1 MYWTGAVRPSV
12 PAGLCLESAVRD
24 LLLCPGRSPGVSCV
38 VTKRTEDTVAL
49 SQVGLIFEG
58 ANLKLAVSRPGQRPA
73 VDEHKVCPATAPSL

>member
-1 MYWTGAVRPSV
+1 M
-12 PAGLCLESAVRD
+12 
-24 LLLCPGRSPGVSCV
+24 

-73 VDEHKVCPATAPSL
+73 VDEHKVPGHSPLPLG